1 MNEGSGWS
9 PPALTRLAL
18 VGLVLAVS
26 AARWAAAEPAAPAAP
41 PVESPLAALA
51 SLTYQPQAAAAGKVR
66 LVGSATLQQA
76 AGHWCAGFSRI
87 HPGVE
92 CTVASGHS
100 DAGWKA
106 LVSGSADIALV
117 SRPVD
122 DADRAAAEKETGR
135 RIIVVAAAFD
145 RLVWVVNSANPV
157 ASLPWSPAGGV
168 LERPAEPASAG
179 DTAPAAGRP
188 RAATTWDRLNGD
200 AAWASVPIE
209 LHGTG
214 LGSGTRWHMDR
225 LLTGTGTCP
234 LPVKEHA
241 TIAEVA
247 EAVAA
252 SRGGLGLIGDTGGEW
267 AGVKKLALVVPESAS
282 PEDDH
287 VAGSGRPPDCRPLF
301 LAVALPKEGASPAA
315 VREFLAYVLSYS
327 GQLDAAKDGLLP
339 LTRGE
344 IHAQREL
351 LGWPVER

>member
-1 MNEGSGWS
+1 MTEGSGRS

-26 AARWAAAEPAAPAAP
+26 AARWATAEPAAPAAP

-51 SLTYQPQAAAAGKVR
+51 PLTYQPEAAVTGTIR
-66 LVGSATLQQA
+66 LVGAGTLQQA
-76 AGHWCAGFSRI
+76 AAHWCAGFARI
-87 HPGVE
+87 HPAAE
-92 CTVASGHS
+92 CKLTDAPSA
-100 DAGWKA
+100 AGWKA
-106 LVSGSADIALV
+106 LVSGSADVALL

-122 DADRAAAEKETGR
+122 EAERAAAEKQTGR
-135 RIIVVAAAFD
+135 RIVVVAAAFD
-145 RLVWVVNSANPV
+145 RLMWIVNASNPI
-157 ASLPWSPAGGV
+157 ATMPWSPERGV
-168 LERPAEPASAG
+168 LHPSPPAPPTGKAEAPDGSPAV
-179 DTAPAAGRP
+179 
-188 RAATTWDRLNGD
+188 ATTWNRLNGD
-200 AAWASVPIE
+200 AAWANVPIE

-225 LLTGTGTCP
+225 LLTGTLACP

-252 SRGGLGLIGDTGGEW
+252 ARGSLGLIGDTAGEW
-267 AGVKKLALVVPESAS
+267 AGVKKLPLVVPDTTV
-282 PEDDH
+282 PDDDH
-287 VAGSGRPPDCRPLF
+287 VAGSARTPDCRPLF
-301 LAVALPKEGASPAA
+301 LAVALPKEGAMPATI
-315 VREFLAYVLSYS
+315 REFLAYVLSYS

-339 LTRGE
+339 LSRGE